1 VTLTLDRLARLVGA
15 ALPDEGLS
23 ATDLETCCYGPDT
36 VILGDDHGAAVL
48 TRQRFGDAAAAWLVL
63 LAVHPDRRREGR
75 GRELVGACAEGARA
89 AGALDLHLGNAIP
102 RYVWPGVDYRYT
114 AALSLFE
121 ALGFE
126 PYGAECNMAIT
137 TGFRAD
143 PPDGVVIERETGAGA
158 AALAARCFPHWVDE
172 VERGTAGGACFA
184 ARSDRGD
191 GGFADPRR
199 RSRSLRRRPID
210 HSDTIGFACHSVNRH
225 GWIGPMATDPERQ
238 RAGVGR
244 ALLGALCT
252 DLARNGVDEAEIAWV
267 GPAGFYAKAGA
278 RVSRVFRTAK
288 LRL

>member
-1 VTLTLDRLARLVGA
+1 VTLPPDRLERLVGA

-23 ATDLETCCYGPDT
+23 AADLEACCYGPDT

-63 LAVHPDRRREGR
+63 LAVHPDDQRQGR
-75 GRELVGACAEGARA
+75 GRALVAACAEGARA

-102 RYVWPGVDYRYT
+102 RYVWPGVDYQFT
-114 AALSLFE
+114 PALSLFE
-121 ALGFE
+121 AMGFE
-126 PYGAECNMAIT
+126 PYGAECNMAIA

-143 PPDGVVIERETGAGA
+143 APDGVVIERETGVGA
-158 AALAARCFPHWVDE
+158 AALAARSFSHWVDE
-172 VERGTAGGACFA
+172 VERGTDRATCFGARAG
-184 ARSDRGD
+184 
-191 GGFADPRR
+191 
-199 RSRSLRRRPID
+199 
-210 HSDTIGFACHSVNRH
+210 SDTIGFACHSVNRR

-244 ALLGALCT
+244 ALLGALCA
-252 DLARNGVDEAEIAWV
+252 DLAHDGVEEVEIAWV
-267 GPAGFYAKAGA
+267 GPVGFYAKAGA